1 MQRDHGGDIDR
12 ARAIFGAG
20 DWIDLSTGINRRPW
34 PVPVLTPEAWTALPT
49 RAAEEKL
56 QQVAAT
62 WFRCDPARVLP
73 MAGAS
78 VPIQLLPQ
86 ILPTGRAAV
95 LTPSYNEHAASLRA
109 AGWQVGDA
117 AGIDQMAGADLAVVV
132 NPNNPDGREWQ
143 PQALA
148 DLARQVGHL
157 IVDESFADP
166 RPDLSLAP
174 TAPDNVLILRSF
186 GKFWGLA
193 GVRLGFLIAAPD
205 LIARCRAAMPPWS
218 VSGTALEIGTRAMAD
233 LDWADAATVYHAEA
247 GLRLDR
253 LASLA
258 GWHPVGGT
266 HLFRLYDTPDAK
278 AAQDQ
283 LAAAHVWSRIFPYS
297 DSWVRLGVPGTRAE
311 WDRIEQIIR

>member
-1 MQRDHGGDIDR
+1 MNIVVL
-12 ARAIFGAG
+12 GAG
-20 DWIDLSTGINRRPW
+20 
-34 PVPVLTPEAWTALPT
+34 AWGTALAI
-49 RAAEEKL
+49 AAARL
-56 QQVAAT
+56 PGTPHQVTLWARDAAQVAAMRAEGENARYLQGVT
-62 WFRCDPARVLP
+62 LPPA
-73 MAGAS
+73 
-78 VPIQLLPQ
+78 
-86 ILPTGRAAV
+86 
-95 LTPSYNEHAASLRA
+95 LRLA
-109 AGWQVGDA
+109 GDA
-117 AGIDQMAGADLAVVV
+117 EPWPTAALAGADLAVVV

-148 DLARQVGHL
+148 DLARQVGYL

-297 DSWVRLGVPGTRAE
+297 DRWVRLGVPGTRAE
-311 WDRIEQIIR
+311 WDRMEQILR